1 MQGESRHRDVLLGVL
16 RAAARAT
23 AYGIAVL
30 LSVMWVTSAAT
41 SFLHPL
47 FDLGRARIGD
57 AIIAFNG
64 FLHLPPQAIFELAHM
79 LVGLKLLLGTY
90 LLIAVLFAAYERL
103 RRRTSGDDMLDI
115 GLFLSAIAS
124 IIASG
129 PLVIAGEGLLEFV
142 GELMLCIIASG
153 LTAVARVPEPA
164 TVIAIPSAPISDEPA
179 EAPRLAA

>member
-1 MQGESRHRDVLLGVL
+1 MQGESRRRDVLLGVL
-16 RAAARAT
+16 RAVARTT

-30 LSVMWVTSAAT
+30 LSVMWATSAAT
-41 SFLHPL
+41 SYLQPL

-57 AIIAFNG
+57 AIIAAVR

-79 LVGLKLLLGTY
+79 LIVLRLLLGTY
-90 LLIAVLFAAYERL
+90 LLIAVLLAAYERL
-103 RRRTSGDDMLDI
+103 RWRRSADAMLDT

-142 GELMLCIIASG
+142 GELMLCVIASG
-153 LTAVARVPEPA
+153 LTGLARVPEPA
-164 TVIAIPSAPISDEPA
+164 NVIPISVTPISDEPA
-179 EAPRLAA
+179 EAQRLAA